1 MISTAIVD
9 RRTRRHQA
17 TRAEILDAAIELAR
31 VQGLAALSMRDLAA
45 RVGLRQPSLYTYFA
59 SKNAIYDALFSRSWR
74 DLETRLRGAD
84 LPAAPRDALRV
95 GARLFVDFCLD
106 EPARFQLM
114 CQRPV
119 PGFEPTEEAFAPA
132 REAYEVMSLQFAD
145 RGITDPAAVDIWTAL
160 VTGLVNQQLANDP
173 GGDRWTRLIDAMV
186 DMFLAYAGPRTKGTR
201 R

>member
-1 MISTAIVD
+1 MIVTAIGD
-9 RRTRRHQA
+9 RRNRRHEA
-17 TRAEILDAAIELAR
+17 TRAEILDAAIDLAR

-45 RVGLRQPSLYTYFA
+45 RVGMRQPSLYTYFA

-74 DLETRLRGAD
+74 DLEVRLRGAE
-84 LPAAPRDALRV
+84 LPVAARDALSV
-95 GARLFVDFCLD
+95 GARLFVEFCLD

-132 REAYEVMSLQFAD
+132 RDAYEVMRLQFAD

-160 VTGLVNQQLANDP
+160 ITGLVNQQLANDP
-173 GGDRWTRLIDAMV
+173 GGDRWTRLIDAVV

-201 R
+201 T

>member
-1 MISTAIVD
+1 MINTTIGD

-17 TRAEILDAAIELAR
+17 TRAEILDAAMELAGR
-31 VQGLAALSMRDLAA
+31 QGLAALSMRDLAA

-74 DLETRLRGAD
+74 DFAGRLRRAD
-84 LPAAPRDALRV
+84 LPAAPLGALRA
-95 GARLFVDFCLD
+95 GARLFVEFCLD

-132 REAYEVMSLQFAD
+132 REAYEVVSLQLAD

-201 R
+201 T